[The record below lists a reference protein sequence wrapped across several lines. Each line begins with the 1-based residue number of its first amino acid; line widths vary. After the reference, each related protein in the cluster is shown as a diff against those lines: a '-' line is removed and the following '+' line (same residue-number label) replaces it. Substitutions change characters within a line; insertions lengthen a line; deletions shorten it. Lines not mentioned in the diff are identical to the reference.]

1 MRVILLA
8 VLLSLGI
15 STAGAIDLRQSPD
28 YRSAVY
34 SFHETFPDTL
44 RQDTLNYATV
54 RHFEQLYPD
63 TLWTGWL
70 ERGLTNEDGS
80 LSWRRS
86 RDLMSLLVLY
96 QVTGD
101 PRHLGRTWRF
111 CRDALAVRDDLV
123 GKADFRGRVRPV
135 WGSTRYGSGRR
146 SSFIIHTALIV
157 EPILTTLAILEGKL
171 PDYPQPPKD
180 DPIWKEATATV
191 RSEML
196 AATLAS
202 LDVFDPQW
210 HEGPGPGEGLYVAN
224 FEEESREDTPEPFNR
239 QNLMAWDHYLAYL
252 LTGDELRRERATKL
266 ATFFRNRLEHTEA
279 DCYLWEYEP
288 VRWEHRKAEPMEP
301 VSSCDD
307 ISHGWHALDP
317 VVKLAR
323 VGCVFD
329 PQDLGRFA
337 RTLTRSIYQGDGVFF
352 GKLGCSPVFNKVLL
366 DALPGWLCVAE
377 GDPQVLPLI
386 RSFMYKHVPHPQ
398 ALHLA
403 YLIRLESSGGE

>member
-180 DPIWKEATATV
+180 DPIWKEATAAV

-202 LDVFDPQW
+202 LDVFGPQG
-210 HEGPGPGEGLYVAN
+210 HEGSRGWGGPFV
-224 FEEESREDTPEPFNR
+224 
-239 QNLMAWDHYLAYL
+239 
-252 LTGDELRRERATKL
+252 
-266 ATFFRNRLEHTEA
+266 
-279 DCYLWEYEP
+279 
-288 VRWEHRKAEPMEP
+288 
-301 VSSCDD
+301 
-307 ISHGWHALDP
+307 
-317 VVKLAR
+317 
-323 VGCVFD
+323 
-329 PQDLGRFA
+329 
-337 RTLTRSIYQGDGVFF
+337 
-352 GKLGCSPVFNKVLL
+352 
-366 DALPGWLCVAE
+366 
-377 GDPQVLPLI
+377 PQVEEVMC
-386 RSFMYKHVPHPQ
+386 FGQ
-398 ALHLA
+398 
-403 YLIRLESSGGE
+403 